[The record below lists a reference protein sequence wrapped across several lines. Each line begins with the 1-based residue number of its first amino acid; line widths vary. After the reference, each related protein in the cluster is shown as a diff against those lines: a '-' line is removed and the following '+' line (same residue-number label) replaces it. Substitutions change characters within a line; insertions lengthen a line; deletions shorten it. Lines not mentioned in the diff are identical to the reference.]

1 MLYDAG
7 VYTCGLIPFHRLNT
21 HRELFQSLKH
31 VVEHGDKLP
40 TNEMDDHV
48 AKLFL
53 FDFEQCGIHLDEKSR
68 NQVVYLN
75 DCILQLGQRFMSGAI
90 NPRKVSKEILPESV
104 KK

>member
-1 MLYDAG
+1 MN
-7 VYTCGLIPFHRLNT
+7 RLNT
-21 HRELFQSLKH
+21 HKQLFQSLKN
-31 VVEHGDKLP
+31 VCENGDKFP
-40 TNEMDDHV
+40 TNEIDDHV

-53 FDFEQCGIHLDEKSR
+53 FDFEQCGIHLDDAARKR
-68 NQVVYLN
+68 VVYLN